1 MGSRLINV
9 RLDEDRLRKARRLR
23 ERGVAVSDVVREAID
38 ERFRQ
43 LEPLERSRDV
53 QAIMTGLF
61 ERYPDPPNVPARTYN
76 VHDGKQA
83 RAAIRRRLRRRRR

>member
-9 RLDEDRLRKARRLR
+9 RLDEPRLRKVRRLR
-23 ERGVAVSDVVREAID
+23 ERGIAISDVVREAID

-53 QAIMTGLF
+53 RAIMTALF
-61 ERYPDPPNVPARTYN
+61 ERYPDPPNVSARRYD
-76 VHDGKQA
+76 VHDAKQA
-83 RAAIRRRLRRRRR
+83 RAAIRRRLRRQRP

>member
-23 ERGVAVSDVVREAID
+23 EHGIAISDVVREAID

-43 LEPLERSRDV
+43 SASLRRSRDV
-53 QAIMTGLF
+53 RAIVTSLF
-61 ERYPDPPNVPARTYN
+61 ERYPDPPGIPARSYD

>member
-1 MGSRLINV
+1 MATRLINV
-9 RLDEDRLRKARRLR
+9 RLDEPHLRKARRLR
-23 ERGVAVSDVVREAID
+23 KRGIPISDVVREAID

-61 ERYPDPPNVPARTYN
+61 ERYPDPPNVPARRYD
-76 VHDGKQA
+76 VHDAKQA
-83 RAAIRRRLRRRRR
+83 RAAIRRRLRRRRP